1 MKKLCILKY
10 FIFYEKT
17 AYWKTHLTM
26 NNIQDMKMDI
36 GSENYVSKW
45 FTFLIWSGI
54 LSFLHRPPSKK
65 KYSSYI

>member
-17 AYWKTHLTM
+17 AYKKTHLTM

-36 GSENYVSKW
+36 GSENYVSK
-45 FTFLIWSGI
+45 
-54 LSFLHRPPSKK
+54 
-65 KYSSYI
+65 